1 MSCKHGNWEPCE
13 DCEEED
19 RRDKLAYERGFAD
32 GVTAATQKYP
42 NATDDRR
49 WRIDVG
55 GYVLRGVT
63 MWHFCEANGYTTT
76 DRCTIGN
83 MRDGETVRIGSRAIT
98 RGDRWVS
105 NAKSQATDAALSRQV
120 ACTDGLCIGDN
131 NG

>member
-13 DCEEED
+13 DCEGED
-19 RRDKLAYERGFAD
+19 RREQLAYERGFAA

-49 WRIDVG
+49 WRIEAD

-83 MRDGETVRIGSRAIT
+83 MRDGETVRIGPRAIT
-98 RGDRWVS
+98 RGDRWVPNAELRGAKPIGEASRS
-105 NAKSQATDAALSRQV
+105 NDV
-120 ACTDGLCIGDN
+120 FGVED
-131 NG
+131 

>member
-13 DCEEED
+13 ECEEED
-19 RRDKLAYERGFAD
+19 RRDQMAYERGFAA

-49 WRIDVG
+49 WRIETD

-98 RGDRWVS
+98 RGDRWVP
-105 NAKSQATDAALSRQV
+105 NAELTGDALARRPR
-120 ACTDGLCIGDN
+120 
-131 NG
+131 

>member
-1 MSCKHGNWEPCE
+1 MLGTDLEERMSCKHGNWEPCE

-19 RRDKLAYERGFAD
+19 RREQLAYERGFAA

-49 WRIDVG
+49 WRIEAD

-98 RGDRWVS
+98 RGDRWVP
-105 NAKSQATDAALSRQV
+105 NAGIQRR
-120 ACTDGLCIGDN
+120 
-131 NG
+131 